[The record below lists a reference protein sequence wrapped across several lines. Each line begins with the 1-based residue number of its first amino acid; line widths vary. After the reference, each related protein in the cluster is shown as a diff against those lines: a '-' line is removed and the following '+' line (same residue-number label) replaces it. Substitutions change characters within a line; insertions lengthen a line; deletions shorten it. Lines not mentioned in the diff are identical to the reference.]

1 MQPSFLPGFS
11 PDAADKKSTLVMG
24 IVNVT
29 PDSFSDG
36 GHFFSAAKAI
46 DHALQLQAEGADILD
61 IGGESSRPG
70 ATPVPL
76 DEELRRVI
84 PVIQGLR
91 RHSNAWISID
101 TYKPEVMQAAVAAG
115 ANMINDI
122 FALRHP
128 NALAVAKS
136 LQVPVCLMHLQG
148 TPQTM
153 QCDPQY
159 QDVVSEVMAFLR
171 ARAEAALAVGIPQ
184 AHIILDPGIG
194 FGKTLAH
201 NLALLKAVGQFA
213 ALPYPLL
220 IGVSRKRLI
229 AQMLSLEDT
238 PETLAKSRLLGS
250 LTLQWFAASQGA
262 RLIRTHD
269 VAETVQTL
277 RILSQLL
284 T

>member
-1 MQPSFLPGFS
+1 MQKSFLERFF
-11 PDAADKKSTLVMG
+11 PDAAKAKKVLVMG

-36 GHFFSAAKAI
+36 GRFFSAEKAVA
-46 DHALQLQAEGADILD
+46 HALQLLADGADILD

-70 ATPVPL
+70 AIPVPL
-76 DEELRRVI
+76 EEELRRVI
-84 PVIQGLR
+84 PVIQGIR
-91 RHSNAWISID
+91 RHANAFISID

-128 NALAVAKS
+128 NALAIAKS
-136 LQVPVCLMHLQG
+136 LAVPVCLMHLQG

-153 QCDPQY
+153 QQDPQY
-159 QDVVSEVMAFLR
+159 HDVVSEVRDFLQ
-171 ARAEAALAVGIPQ
+171 ARAEAALAAGIPPE
-184 AHIILDPGIG
+184 HLILDPGIG

-201 NLALLKAVGQFA
+201 NVALLKAVAKFA

-238 PETLAKSRLLGS
+238 PDTLAKSRLLGS
-250 LTLQWFAASQGA
+250 LTLQLFAAGQGA
-262 RLIRTHD
+262 RLIRSHD

-277 RILSQLL
+277 RMLTYLL

>member
-1 MQPSFLPGFS
+1 MQKSFLDSFFPS
-11 PDAADKKSTLVMG
+11 AAKEKKILVMG

-36 GHFFSAAKAI
+36 GRFFSVEKAI
-46 DHALQLQAEGADILD
+46 DHALQLLAAGADILD

-70 ATPVPL
+70 AIPVPL

-84 PVIQGLR
+84 PVIQGIR
-91 RHSNAWISID
+91 RYANAFISID

-128 NALAVAKS
+128 NALAVAKN
-136 LQVPVCLMHLQG
+136 LAVPVCLMHLQG

-153 QCDPQY
+153 QQEPQY
-159 QDVVSEVMAFLR
+159 QDVVEEVTDFLM
-171 ARAEAALAVGIPQ
+171 ARAAAAQAAGIPQ
-184 AHIILDPGIG
+184 EHLILDPGIG

-201 NLALLKAVGQFA
+201 NVALLKAVAKFA
-213 ALPYPLL
+213 ALPYSLL

-229 AQMLSLEDT
+229 AQMLSLQDT
-238 PETLAKSRLLGS
+238 PETLAESRLFGS
-250 LTLQWFAASQGA
+250 LTLQLFAASQGA

-277 RILSQLL
+277 RILAHFF